1 MDKEQHLTLPCDV
14 ADVPRLAAFID
25 QICEEAGIGMST
37 AMEVNL
43 AVEEAVVNVMS
54 YAYPNGIKG
63 AVDIDALVTD
73 DELKFVI
80 SDKGTPFDPTQQAE
94 VDTSLS
100 AEERTIGGL
109 GIHLI
114 RQIMD
119 TIHYEHTDDRNVLTL
134 SKKLTKNIA
143 L

>member
-1 MDKEQHLTLPCDV
+1 MKQIHITLPNDV
-14 ADVPRLAAFID
+14 QTVPQLNIFVDEACEAAELD
-25 QICEEAGIGMST
+25 MST
-37 AMEVNL
+37 TIKMNL
-43 AVEEAVVNVMS
+43 AIEEAVVNVMS
-54 YAYPNGIKG
+54 YAYPNDIKG